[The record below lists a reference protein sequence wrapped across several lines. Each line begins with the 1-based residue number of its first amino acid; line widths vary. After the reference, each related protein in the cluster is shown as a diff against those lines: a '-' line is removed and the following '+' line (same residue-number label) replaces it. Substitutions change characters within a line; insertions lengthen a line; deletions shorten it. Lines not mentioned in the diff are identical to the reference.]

1 MIIYIKYNNKITIDI
16 HKYSSVYKL
25 KQLIKSKVKNKLYK
39 YYLEYNGKILN
50 DDTKSL
56 DFYKINNN
64 DIIDLRVKLN
74 GGMETVQIILLVICS
89 IVVFLV
95 IPLLLFSGII
105 PFLLLYNTMYII
117 KIFESIIYYLSTFE
131 RIKNNKKILKFIV
144 NIFIF
149 IFKVIFIYFY
159 FSYIYFDFFFVGL
172 LF

>member
-105 PFLLLYNTMYII
+105 PFLLHVTQCILLKFLNQLYITYLHLKELKII
-117 KIFESIIYYLSTFE
+117 KKY
-131 RIKNNKKILKFIV
+131 
-144 NIFIF
+144 
-149 IFKVIFIYFY
+149 
-159 FSYIYFDFFFVGL
+159 
-172 LF
+172 